1 MSLSRVLLKSG
12 FAETTPLPD
21 QMGLDRNHPITES
34 DIHENKL
41 PNDIGPNWKDLARE
55 LSYNQAT
62 IDAIENEKVNSN
74 KERCIELLVKWLRR
88 EGRDATAGKLAD
100 ALTKAGL
107 KNLADD
113 LLKG

>member
-1 MSLSRVLLKSG
+1 
-12 FAETTPLPD
+12 
-21 QMGLDRNHPITES
+21 MGLDRNHPMTES

-41 PNDIGPNWKDLARE
+41 PDDIGPNWKDLARM

-62 IDAIENEKVNSN
+62 IDAIENEKLNSN
-74 KERCIELLVKWLRR
+74 KECCIELLVRWLRQR
-88 EGRDATAGKLAD
+88 GRDATAGKLAD
-100 ALTKAGL
+100 ALTRAGL